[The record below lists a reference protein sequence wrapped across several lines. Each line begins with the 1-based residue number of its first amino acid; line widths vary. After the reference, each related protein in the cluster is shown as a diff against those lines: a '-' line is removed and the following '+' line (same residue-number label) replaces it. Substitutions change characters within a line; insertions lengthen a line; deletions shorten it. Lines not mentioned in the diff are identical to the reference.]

1 MKTRFLFLL
10 LFIASYCYSQSVNDY
25 KAVIIPMK
33 YDFLK
38 SENQYRLQTLT
49 KFNLEKAGFRA
60 FYRNETIP
68 TELNDRCSI
77 LYLDVKKDNAFLV
90 TKLFITFSD
99 CNGAVVFQSAIGKSK
114 EKDYQQAYNEALN
127 NAFQSVYALK
137 YKYNG
142 AKSNAKPLDEVVSP
156 AVIVPATANNSIDLK
171 IVDNTDA
178 NLLFAQPITNGFQL
192 VDNTPKV
199 VMKVFR
205 TSSAACYFA
214 TKGNIQGVLIAKD
227 NHWYFEYYQ
236 NDKLIS
242 ERIEVKF

>member
-1 MKTRFLFLL
+1 MKIRFLFLL
-10 LFIASYCYSQSVNDY
+10 LFIASYSFSQSVNNY

-38 SENQYRLQTLT
+38 SENQYRLQTIT
-49 KFNLEKAGFRA
+49 KLNLQKAGFEA
-60 FYRNETIP
+60 FYRNETVP
-68 TELNDRCSI
+68 TEFNDRCSV
-77 LYLDVKKDNAFLV
+77 LYLDVKKDNAFLM

-99 CNGAVVFQSAIGKSK
+99 CNGVVIFQSAIGKSNEK
-114 EKDYQQAYNEALN
+114 EYQIAYSEALN
-127 NAFQSVYALK
+127 NAFQSVYALQ

-142 AKSNAKPLDEVVSP
+142 AKSNTKPTDVTVPPEVVVPSVVN
-156 AVIVPATANNSIDLK
+156 VIVESK
-171 IVDNTDA
+171 IVGSSDA

-205 TSSAACYFA
+205 TSSAGCYFA
-214 TKGNIQGVLIAKD
+214 TKGSIQGVLIAKE
-227 NHWYFEYYQ
+227 NRWYFEYYQ
-236 NDKLIS
+236 NNKLIS